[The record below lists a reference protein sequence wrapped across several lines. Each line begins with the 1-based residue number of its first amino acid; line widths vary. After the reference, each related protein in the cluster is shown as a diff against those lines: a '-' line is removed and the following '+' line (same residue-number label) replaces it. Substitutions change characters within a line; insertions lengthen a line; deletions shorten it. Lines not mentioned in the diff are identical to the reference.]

1 MIGERIRAAR
11 KAQGLS
17 LRALAE
23 RVGLSHEMIRRYEQ
37 GKAVPSASTLHKIA
51 DTLRCSP
58 DYFLRPTLVGA
69 IEPAFRLKR
78 TLPARERAMIILQ
91 VRDWIERYLIIE
103 RILGLETRFEF
114 PEGFPYPVRQME
126 DVEQAAIALRDA
138 WQVGLAPIANLVA
151 LLEERG
157 LRVGTLSGF
166 EVFDGCAFE
175 VEIGNHCQ
183 PVLVYAENSPG
194 DRQRFSIAHELGH
207 LVLRV
212 EGNLNEEKVANRF
225 AGAFLAP
232 QPSVIRELAEMGSTL
247 TLSELAHLKRKYG
260 MSMQAWIYRLRE
272 LDLISKRGVAR
283 VFEMFREQGW
293 LKTEPCEPYPTEA
306 PRRFESLVL
315 AAYEEEIITTSRTS
329 ELLSMRYSEFLN
341 RYQHLRGGATIALR
355 RGHKRLDKSV

>member
-157 LRVGTLSGF
+157 LRVGTLSGSKCSTDAPSKWRLATTASPF
-166 EVFDGCAFE
+166 SYTPRTAPA
-175 VEIGNHCQ
+175 IGNASAL
-183 PVLVYAENSPG
+183 PTG
-194 DRQRFSIAHELGH
+194 WG
-207 LVLRV
+207 
-212 EGNLNEEKVANRF
+212 
-225 AGAFLAP
+225 
-232 QPSVIRELAEMGSTL
+232 
-247 TLSELAHLKRKYG
+247 
-260 MSMQAWIYRLRE
+260 
-272 LDLISKRGVAR
+272 ISCCV
-283 VFEMFREQGW
+283 
-293 LKTEPCEPYPTEA
+293 
-306 PRRFESLVL
+306 
-315 AAYEEEIITTSRTS
+315 
-329 ELLSMRYSEFLN
+329 
-341 RYQHLRGGATIALR
+341 
-355 RGHKRLDKSV
+355 